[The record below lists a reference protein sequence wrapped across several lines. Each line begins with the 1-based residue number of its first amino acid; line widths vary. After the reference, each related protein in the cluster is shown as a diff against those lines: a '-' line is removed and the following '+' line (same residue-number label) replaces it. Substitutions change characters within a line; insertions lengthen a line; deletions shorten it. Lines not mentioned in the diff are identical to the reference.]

1 MDLTNCKQIVKV
13 ETRQK
18 TPTITISCNQVK
30 LNAEAIRTLESRYF
44 QMFADT
50 KDKVLYLNKSTFDE
64 PNSFKVAPA
73 INSSNIGRQI
83 KEWLGLDMNKTYI
96 GTLKDIGEGYFKV
109 KLEIKVVWY
118 ENWLNQK
125 NWKQH
130 LLVV

>member
-18 TPTITISCNQVK
+18 TPTITISCNQIK

-73 INSSNIGRQI
+73 INSSNIGKQI

-109 KLEIKVVWY
+109 KLEIKVV
-118 ENWLNQK
+118 
-125 NWKQH
+125 
-130 LLVV
+130 